1 MHAPTGTALLLVLA
15 TSAAFPWTLTPHR
28 APRGRPVLACEASTP
43 FRTDARIV
51 PTPKT
56 FRAPDVQDAASVIK
70 HELRS
75 PAVEMEHGRDPRF
88 APAAISGSSLLRS
101 ILARPAGKPKAATA
115 SASPTITPIVSLAEF
130 ETALQRSTAAERI
143 VVIKFYSPSCRSCLT
158 IKPLYDKLSQGPLGD
173 SADFF
178 EVDTVAARALV
189 KLAGIE
195 RAPTV
200 FLFRQARCD

>member
-43 FRTDARIV
+43 FRTDARII

-56 FRAPDVQDAASVIK
+56 FRAPDVKDAASVIK

-88 APAAISGSSLLRS
+88 APAAISGSLLR
-101 ILARPAGKPKAATA
+101 IFARPPGKPKAATA

-158 IKPLYDKLSQGPLGD
+158 IKPLYDKLSQGLLGD

-195 RAPTV
+195 RAPTI